1 MVPWLLGSVC
11 CICFAAGW
19 IGGALRPEFYLYR
32 RVAAATRWF
41 GGHDDYDVFAKAK
54 AAGLRSAAPS
64 LEALAE
70 RLGPVM
76 ADGDTSALFLSI
88 ALWGNRMDLSLWPAD
103 AGVASSADAFNQVLA
118 DSNAQLLAD
127 DTPAVVALLDELR
140 SGGGATIDLVVDNA
154 GFELCTDLLLAD
166 HLLSSRAATCV
177 RLRVKHHPTFV
188 SDALAKDVAA
198 HADEL
203 AANGGGGGSE
213 WDAAALA
220 RRWREHLE
228 AGRIVCVADPY
239 WAMPYP
245 MWQMP
250 SDLFDELQST
260 SALVIMKV
268 TRRRMI
274 DKDDRPHLDLHEKQR
289 EEREIAS
296 CTPPRAP
303 VYSPGGVRS
312 SDDAINVMTNVLPPQ
327 GRRELPARARRLPVA
342 V

>member
-1 MVPWLLGSVC
+1 MGRC
-11 CICFAAGW
+11 G
-19 IGGALRPEFYLYR
+19 REFYLYR

-188 SDALAKDVAA
+188 SDALATDVAA

-203 AANGGGGGSE
+203 AANGGGGGGSE

-296 CTPPRAP
+296 CTPPSR
-303 VYSPGGVRS
+303 
-312 SDDAINVMTNVLPPQ
+312 
-327 GRRELPARARRLPVA
+327 ARALPGWCA
-342 V
+342 LLG